1 MAKQHFYSR
10 VPARGS
16 LYNRADGFDTFAHS
30 EGLSREF
37 VERELSAVYENKLG
51 KQDAEA
57 VRTGQMP
64 VVYSQSCLRSG
75 ALVHSCVSYLA
86 KDYTGERS
94 AYLCHSLILSEEE
107 KRSAFY
113 GAGHALLNPEMLVS
127 NADSFDLSTQI
138 ADDHY
143 PEKVYVPGMAG
154 DPKDL
159 VKRYDTETVKSFLF
173 AVLNV
178 LCAKGKPVYFK
189 LSCKDAEASSEA
201 LKFIDM
207 IAAVI
212 PYHLR
217 GNISFVTYVT
227 DPAQYAHVKIKCVSA
242 DCPEN
247 LLTKGIFVDLGTNHV
262 SGMPASDVIAKA
274 PVNFFYSLL
283 EDATIRNEFLQFV
296 DKAVAS
302 VPELEK
308 LNMKTLSDLVF
319 LFGGA
324 SGLYDQNKVLPTD
337 EDVLTFLS
345 SYEKYCTALGE
356 ESRRNAY
363 KCLERYPQRHTAIP
377 KNIFAKVVR
386 MYGAEQPPVKH
397 IFMNVVL
404 ELIHT
409 DVMRDKLFVFLK
421 NSYDGE
427 EPEIQK
433 VIAADLC
440 RVYYGGFL
448 QLQILDFFHQ
458 HFATEPEETQ
468 DMILDKLML
477 TIRTA
482 SVQGKIVA
490 FIGEHYAVF
499 TDKQKQKLY
508 ETIFEMLPEC
518 DRLTEA
524 LVDCL
529 NAQMEVENGDY
540 REQTAKV
547 LAALLSADYKE
558 KEHNLMP
565 ILAAKAGFCRDLVIG
580 LAFGSW
586 NTRKIHEE
594 YMALLSEKKVMEK
607 TQTLVHIFEI
617 VPGEKT
623 QELLLAAIPQLY
635 ANTSDNADI
644 YHWME
649 VETFAETELARHSN
663 AVAAQLCTEIFAPNV
678 VRRIGDVYVVKQRQD
693 GLQQLTQYAKDH
705 PYVRDCE
712 TYKAAATLRQLMDA
726 LENGDVDSAFCRL
739 VVLLRSEER
748 SGGMSAY
755 VRTVLLNWET
765 QAPEQ
770 AVLCEMCCNALEG
783 NGFFSDDTYM
793 CCKNGYAQILS
804 AEEEGLTGTK
814 LNTAAAC
821 NAAERILRIMRVAGK
836 VDADLMQVVCQDQE
850 GIGSFLSAFSAD
862 YGRGADKWILATLEG
877 AHESLIATCEQVMAN
892 NKPRKKSFLAM
903 LFGKK

>member
-64 VVYSQSCLRSG
+64 AVYSQSCLRSG
-75 ALVHSCVSYLA
+75 ALVQSCVSYLA

-94 AYLCHSLILSEEE
+94 TYLCHSLVLSEEE
-107 KRSAFY
+107 KRSAFW
-113 GAGHALLNPEMLVS
+113 GAGQALLNPEMLIS
-127 NADSFDLSTQI
+127 NADSFDLSAQI

-143 PEKVYVPGMAG
+143 PEKAYVPGMAG
-154 DPKDL
+154 DPKEL
-159 VKRYDTETVKSFLF
+159 TKCYDTETVKSFLF
-173 AVLNV
+173 AVLSA
-178 LCAKGKPVYFK
+178 LCAKGKTVYFK
-189 LSCKDAEASSEA
+189 LSCKDAEASREA

-207 IAAVI
+207 IASVI

-217 GNISFVTYVT
+217 ENISFVTYVT
-227 DPAQYAHVKIKCVSA
+227 DPAQYSHVKLKCVSA

-247 LLTKGIFVDLGTNHV
+247 LLSKGIFVDLGTNHV
-262 SGMPASDVIAKA
+262 SGMPASDVVAKA

-283 EDATIRNEFLQFV
+283 EDATIRNEFLLFV
-296 DKAVAS
+296 DKAVKA

-345 SYEKYCTALGE
+345 SYEKYRTALGE
-356 ESRRNAY
+356 ESRCNAY
-363 KCLERYPQRHTAIP
+363 KCLDRYPNGHTAIP
-377 KNIFAKVVR
+377 KNIFTKVSR
-386 MYGAEQPPVKH
+386 MYGAEESSVKR

-409 DVMRDKLFVFLK
+409 DVMRDKLFTFLK
-421 NSYDGE
+421 NNYDSE

-433 VIAADLC
+433 VINADLC

-458 HFATEPEETQ
+458 HFAAEPEETQ

-477 TIRTA
+477 TIRTP

-490 FIGEHYAVF
+490 FIDKHYAVF
-499 TDKQKQKLY
+499 TDGQKQKLY
-508 ETIFEMLPEC
+508 ETIYEMLPEC
-518 DRLTEA
+518 DGLTQA
-524 LVDCL
+524 LVGCI
-529 NAQMEVENGDY
+529 NAKMEAENSDY
-540 REQTAKV
+540 REQTAKM
-547 LAALLSADYKE
+547 LAALLSADYKK

-565 ILAAKAGFCRDLVIG
+565 ILAAKPGFCQDLVIG
-580 LAFGSW
+580 LAFGAW
-586 NTRKIHEE
+586 HTQKIHEE
-594 YMALLSEKKVMEK
+594 YMELLSQKKTMEK
-607 TQTLVHIFEI
+607 TQTLAHIFEI

-649 VETFAETELARHSN
+649 VETFAETELARHSS
-663 AVAAQLCTEIFAPNV
+663 AVAARLCTEIFAPNV
-678 VRRIGDVYVVKQRQD
+678 LQRIGDIYAVKQRQD

-712 TYKAAATLRQLMDA
+712 AYKAAATLRQLMDA
-726 LENGDVDSAFCRL
+726 LENGDVGSTFRML

-748 SGGMSAY
+748 SSGMSTY
-755 VRTVLLNWET
+755 VRTVLLNWES

-770 AVLCEMCCNALEG
+770 AALCEMCCNALEG
-783 NGFFSDDTYM
+783 KGFLSEDTYM
-793 CCKNGYAQILS
+793 CCKTGYAQILS

-836 VDADLMQVVCQDQE
+836 VDADLPQIICRDQE
-850 GIGSFLSAFSAD
+850 GMASFLSTFSED

-877 AHESLIATCEQVMAN
+877 AHELLIATCEQVMAN
-892 NKPRKKSFLAM
+892 IKPRKKSFLAM